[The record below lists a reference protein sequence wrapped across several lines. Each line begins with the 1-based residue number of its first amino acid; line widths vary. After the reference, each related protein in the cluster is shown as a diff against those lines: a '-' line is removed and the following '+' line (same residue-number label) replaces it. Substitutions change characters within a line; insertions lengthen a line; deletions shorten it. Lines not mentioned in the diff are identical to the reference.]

1 MSAALPT
8 TVAPVTLT
16 LTITPAAP
24 ARGQTVT
31 AAYVVNGNTGTPPT
45 AATVT
50 GQANVG
56 GQTLDVATTL
66 TIPGVDP
73 LPESFAAPTCT
84 GLSFVT
90 NGDRHVWTAV
100 VP

>member
-1 MSAALPT
+1 MSAALT
-8 TVAPVTLT
+8 LTVA
-16 LTITPAAP
+16 PAAP
-24 ARGQTVT
+24 AHGQTVT
-31 AAYVVNGNTGTPPT
+31 ATYAVTGNAGTPPT

-56 GQTLDVATTL
+56 GQTLDVATTI

-73 LPESFAAPTCT
+73 LTESFSAPVCP
-84 GLSFVT
+84 GLTFTTS
-90 NGDRHVWTAV
+90 GDRRIWTAI